1 MTRHINILLC
11 DTFPGRLPAFIPNY
25 ESLFMDLFAEVGA
38 EADYRIYQ
46 TWQGELPTGVNTDE
60 LYLIPGRTN
69 NIRAACS
76 DKLVITSKYDVA
88 LRIFTMIPT

>member
-46 TWQGELPTGVNTDE
+46 T
-60 LYLIPGRTN
+60 
-69 NIRAACS
+69 
-76 DKLVITSKYDVA
+76 
-88 LRIFTMIPT
+88 